1 MIRPA
6 RRAGAALGVA
16 LLVVLLTGVPARAD
30 TWRDRQWYLAP
41 MRLAQAQQLG
51 RGGAGVTVAVI
62 DSGVDFRHPDL
73 RGATLP
79 GRNMAGD
86 IPLDNLDTGHG
97 TGMAVLIGGRG
108 HGSGDGLLGTAP
120 RSRVL
125 PIRPIIDTQFLAD
138 GIRWAVRNGAK
149 VINMSFHLDSNQAVR
164 DAIDEAVAADV
175 VVVAATGN
183 DGGKV
188 GEPAAFPGVLA
199 VGAVGRDNRVTS
211 FSNRGP
217 EVDLVAYGVDI
228 PVAYPRGGYR
238 MSGGTSA
245 ASAIVAGSVALIR
258 ARYPDMSAAEVV
270 DRLLSTATDR
280 GPKGRDD
287 RYGAGQLNLVAAL
300 TAPRTPPSGSAAPSA
315 APDAAPVAGADAAP
329 AANGAPV
336 GAPAARASTAD
347 RGGPSPLVIVA
358 IGIFLLLAAVITFM
372 VLRVRRS
379 S

>member
-1 MIRPA
+1 MISSA
-6 RRAGAALGVA
+6 RRAGAALGAA

-30 TWRDRQWYLAP
+30 TWRDRQWYFEP

-86 IPLDNLDTGHG
+86 IPLDPLDSGHG

-108 HGSGDGLLGTAP
+108 HGTGDGLLGVAP

-125 PIRPIIDTQFLAD
+125 PIRPDIDTVFLAD

-149 VINMSFHLDSNQAVR
+149 VINMSFHLDSNEVVQ
-164 DAIDEAVAADV
+164 DALDEAAAADV
-175 VVVAATGN
+175 VLVAAAGN
-183 DGGKV
+183 EAGKV
-188 GEPAAFPGVLA
+188 SQPAALRGVLA
-199 VGAVGRDNRVTS
+199 VGAVGRNNRVTS

-217 EVDLVAYGVDI
+217 EVDLVTYGVDI
-228 PVAYPRGGYR
+228 PVAYPGGGYR

-245 ASAIVAGSVALIR
+245 ASAFVAGSAALIR
-258 ARYPDMSAAEVV
+258 ARYPDMPAAEVV
-270 DRLLSTATDR
+270 NRLLSTATDR
-280 GPKGRDD
+280 GPRGRDD
-287 RYGAGQLNLVAAL
+287 RYGEGQLDLVAAL
-300 TAPRTPPSGSAAPSA
+300 TAPRKPPSAAPSA
-315 APDAAPVAGADAAP
+315 PPVPTD
-329 AANGAPV
+329 APV
-336 GAPAARASTAD
+336 GVPAAAPSTPD

-358 IGIFLLLAAVITFM
+358 VGAFLLIAALIALL
-372 VLRVRRS
+372 VLRARRS